1 MDKNSIKDNIRRI
14 RKRSG
19 MTQEDMAHELGIS
32 LTAYR
37 DLERGATN
45 IVNSNIAR
53 IAEITETTTEEV
65 LGYTTVP
72 DEDRIQDV
80 QVEYGA
86 KIENLQTR
94 INDLE
99 KIVASLEDVIA
110 TKNEIISIL
119 KKNID
124 EKP

>member
-1 MDKNSIKDNIRRI
+1 MDNNSIKDNIRRI

-53 IAEITETTTEEV
+53 IAEITGTTPEEV

-86 KIENLQTR
+86 KIENLQIR